1 MHAIGFGDT
10 ANNLDV
16 DLGDNDLAPPASQ
29 ETALWTYFG
38 SDGEIAITDPRI
50 DRSFYLDDAWHR
62 YSLVRT
68 GNLVT
73 VYLDGAIVGTAAYS
87 GPLGSA
93 SASARNFIGRASLL
107 TEVAIIGPPG
117 LFPWFG
123 YISGVRVFDE
133 ALPPPTSVPSLAPVA
148 AIALVGLMVGIA

>member
-73 VYLDGAIVGTAAYS
+73 VCLDGAIVGTAAYS
-87 GPLGSA
+87 VA
-93 SASARNFIGRASLL
+93 TDRRIGI
-107 TEVAIIGPPG
+107 T
-117 LFPWFG
+117 
-123 YISGVRVFDE
+123 
-133 ALPPPTSVPSLAPVA
+133 PVG
-148 AIALVGLMVGIA
+148 LVGRSRW